1 MGCGDVNRNW
11 KGGYKMLLA
20 RNVRG
25 RKVGKRGECVQG
37 TKGVKW
43 TVELIDVRES
53 KDATRTAVL
62 S

>member
-1 MGCGDVNRNW
+1 
-11 KGGYKMLLA
+11 MLLA